1 MTTKASSIRARIP
14 SVRLTRA
21 NVDGNGPV
29 KADAVEVPVSGLVAY
44 SQERGFTRI
53 RLTGGQAIEVCEAT
67 EVIDQLVR
75 SASTFPYPAAS
86 PRLAHS
92 AIS

>member
-1 MTTKASSIRARIP
+1 MTTKASPIRARIA

-29 KADAVEVPVSGLVAY
+29 EADAVEVPVSGFVAY

-53 RLTGGQAIEVCEAT
+53 RLTGGQAIEVCKAT

-75 SASTFPYPAAS
+75 SASTFPYPVDS
-86 PRLAHS
+86 PRA
-92 AIS
+92 